1 MLLRITWDLKR
12 NINEKKNLTGYV
24 NPIETTGASVAMI
37 RTIEVFWISVKILN
51 AKF

>member
-1 MLLRITWDLKR
+1 MLLRITWDPKR

-24 NPIETTGASVAMI
+24 NHRTGASIAMI
-37 RTIEVFWISVKILN
+37 RTIEVFWISVKILI